1 MNGRKA
7 CGPDGIKGKILRMC
21 FEQLG
26 FIFSFI
32 MNEWLSQHSLPSVWK
47 QSEIIP
53 VLKKENVT
61 ELSDLRPIALTS
73 VVMKFMEKI
82 ILRKLR
88 AVFDPIQDPFQFA
101 YRQKRGVEDEIIVFL
116 DNIYKHIDKPR
127 TYCRIL
133 FVDFSSA
140 FNTIQPSILL
150 KELIDLDV
158 NSYLSLWINSF
169 LTEGSQYVRY
179 GNVQSNSI
187 ITNTGCVLSPVLFT
201 LYTNDFKINDLNTKL
216 LKFADDSSILGL
228 IDCDCDESNY
238 RCNTSSSTTWCEDHC
253 LSLNVKKTKELV
265 IDFRIKKNPLSPL
278 VIKDQEINQ
287 VQTYKYLG
295 VIIDDKLNWQMHSS
309 AVCKK
314 LNRRIFFLRK
324 LRSLKIDA
332 IIVSL
337 FYRSTIQSI
346 LSFCIAAWGGNIRY
360 KDKCTM
366 NRIIKKACKI
376 CSNINLPYFDE
387 LLLANTTSKIH
398 AISIDVHHPIAAQI
412 VLSSHRNKPIYL
424 KCKKER

>member
-1 MNGRKA
+1 MISIMLLSTMTTTTTMIYNNNGH
-7 CGPDGIKGKILRMC
+7 
-21 FEQLG
+21 
-26 FIFSFI
+26 
-32 MNEWLSQHSLPSVWK
+32 NNT
-47 QSEIIP
+47 IID
-53 VLKKENVT
+53 K
-61 ELSDLRPIALTS
+61 DA
-73 VVMKFMEKI
+73 
-82 ILRKLR
+82 
-88 AVFDPIQDPFQFA
+88 
-101 YRQKRGVEDEIIVFL
+101 IIVFL

-133 FVDFSSA
+133 FVDFSSV

-150 KELIDLDV
+150 EKLIDLDV

-169 LTEGSQYVRY
+169 LTERSQYVRY
-179 GNVQSNSI
+179 GNVQSNSV
-187 ITNTGCVLSPVLFT
+187 ITNTGAPQGCVLSPVLFT
-201 LYTNDFKINDLNTKL
+201 LYTNDCKINDRNTKL

-238 RCNTSSSTTWCEDHC
+238 RGNISSFTTWCEDHC

-265 IDFRIKKNPLSPL
+265 IDFRIKKNSLSPL
-278 VIKDQEINQ
+278 VIKDQEIEQ
-287 VQTYKYLG
+287 VQNYKYPG
-295 VIIDDKLNWQMHSS
+295 IIIDDKLNWQMHSS

-314 LNRRIFFLRK
+314 LNRRMFFLRK

-332 IIVSL
+332 IILSL
-337 FYRSTIQSI
+337 FYRSIIQSI
-346 LSFCIAAWGGNIRY
+346 LSFCIAAWGGNIRH

-398 AISIDVHHPIAAQI
+398 AISIDVHHLIATQI
-412 VLSSHRNKPIYL
+412 VLPSHRNKPIYL
-424 KCKKER
+424 KCKKERYRISFVPSGIRTL

>member
-1 MNGRKA
+1 MITFLHA
-7 CGPDGIKGKILRMC
+7 KGNC
-21 FEQLG
+21 
-26 FIFSFI
+26 
-32 MNEWLSQHSLPSVWK
+32 P
-47 QSEIIP
+47 
-53 VLKKENVT
+53 T
-61 ELSDLRPIALTS
+61 
-73 VVMKFMEKI
+73 KFY
-82 ILRKLR
+82 L
-88 AVFDPIQDPFQFA
+88 FQ
-101 YRQKRGVEDEIIVFL
+101 
-116 DNIYKHIDKPR
+116 
-127 TYCRIL
+127 
-133 FVDFSSA
+133 
-140 FNTIQPSILL
+140 ILL
-150 KELIDLDV
+150 EKLIDLVV

-169 LTEGSQYVRY
+169 LTERSQYVRY
-179 GNVQSNSI
+179 GKFA
-187 ITNTGCVLSPVLFT
+187 VLSPVLFT
-201 LYTNDFKINDLNTKL
+201 LYTSILSL
-216 LKFADDSSILGL
+216 LDSSID
-228 IDCDCDESNY
+228 IDSDCDESNY
-238 RCNTSSSTTWCEDHC
+238 RCNISSFTTWCEDHC
-253 LSLNVKKTKELV
+253 LSLTVKKTKELV
-265 IDFRIKKNPLSPL
+265 IDFRIKKNRLSPL
-278 VIKDQEINQ
+278 AIKDREIEQ

-314 LNRRIFFLRK
+314 LNRRMFFLRK

-332 IIVSL
+332 IILSL

-412 VLSSHRNKPIYL
+412 VLSSHRNKPICL

>member
-1 MNGRKA
+1 M
-7 CGPDGIKGKILRMC
+7 I
-21 FEQLG
+21 
-26 FIFSFI
+26 
-32 MNEWLSQHSLPSVWK
+32 
-47 QSEIIP
+47 IIP
-53 VLKKENVT
+53 VL
-61 ELSDLRPIALTS
+61 R
-73 VVMKFMEKI
+73 
-82 ILRKLR
+82 
-88 AVFDPIQDPFQFA
+88 
-101 YRQKRGVEDEIIVFL
+101 
-116 DNIYKHIDKPR
+116 IDR
-127 TYCRIL
+127 CER
-133 FVDFSSA
+133 
-140 FNTIQPSILL
+140 
-150 KELIDLDV
+150 
-158 NSYLSLWINSF
+158 
-169 LTEGSQYVRY
+169 SQYVRY

-187 ITNTGCVLSPVLFT
+187 ITNTGAPQGCVLSPVVFT
-201 LYTNDFKINDLNTKL
+201 LYTNNCKINDRNTKL

-238 RCNTSSSTTWCEDHC
+238 RGNISSLTTWCEDHC

-278 VIKDQEINQ
+278 VIKDQEIEQ

-314 LNRRIFFLRK
+314 LNRRMFFLRK

-332 IIVSL
+332 VILSL

-346 LSFCIAAWGGNIRY
+346 LSFCISAWGGNIRY

-387 LLLANTTSKIH
+387 LHLANTTSKIH
-398 AISIDVHHPIAAQI
+398 AISIDVHPLLH
-412 VLSSHRNKPIYL
+412 K
-424 KCKKER
+424 

>member
-1 MNGRKA
+1 
-7 CGPDGIKGKILRMC
+7 MC

-73 VVMKFMEKI
+73 VVMKCMEKI

-101 YRQKRGVEDEIIVFL
+101 YRQKRGVEDAIIVFL
-116 DNIYKHIDKPR
+116 DIYKHIDKPR

-150 KELIDLDV
+150 EELIDLDV

-187 ITNTGCVLSPVLFT
+187 ITNTGCVLSPVFFT

-278 VIKDQEINQ
+278 VIKDQEIEQ

-314 LNRRIFFLRK
+314 LNRRMFFLRK